1 MKRYVI
7 ISVWFAIFVFV
18 LGSSCRRKPSA
29 GTETGRP
36 EPNAPAKVDTESFE
50 PRQIA
55 KVDPNE
61 VVVMVNGQAIT
72 EGRLQEE
79 INKLAKQ
86 IQPEIFEKNKERIRQ
101 QVLGALI
108 GIQLLEERAKAA
120 NIVVTE
126 EDINEQIKELASR
139 QNLTVEELKELLQ
152 KGSVDFEDWKGQM
165 EFERRARFEKLF
177 DIELADEIRVTDND
191 ANNYYTANIKRYEVP
206 EQVRASHILIRPDTS
221 DPNTDPN
228 EAKAQALAKA
238 QELLKQIKE
247 GGADFAELAKASS
260 DSASKEKGGDL
271 GFQPRGAWVKP
282 FEDAAFALETGQIS
296 DVVQTPF
303 GYHIIKVTDRK
314 EAYTRTFD
322 QVKDQ
327 IIKMLKQQKAN
338 EHVLKYIESLKA
350 KAEIVYPP
358 GKEPAPMPVGP

>member
-1 MKRYVI
+1 
-7 ISVWFAIFVFV
+7 
-18 LGSSCRRKPSA
+18 
-29 GTETGRP
+29 
-36 EPNAPAKVDTESFE
+36 
-50 PRQIA
+50 
-55 KVDPNE
+55 
-61 VVVMVNGQAIT
+61 
-72 EGRLQEE
+72 
-79 INKLAKQ
+79 
-86 IQPEIFEKNKERIRQ
+86 
-101 QVLGALI
+101 LGALI

-358 GKEPAPMPVGP
+358 GKEPAPVLPGRDWPTLCL